1 MKEIQK
7 KIKSFLE
14 NRPVIK
20 NNDSPEKLV
29 YKLKGEVQELFDEVK
44 WGDREPTT
52 KEIKKVEMELADV
65 IIYSVQIG
73 TLLGIDIKSAIKEKI
88 NINKKRFPK
97 KLFQEGNFYEIY
109 TNRKIDLGERPN
121 IIQSK
126 LDI

>member
-44 WGDREPTT
+44 SFRQYFFR
-52 KEIKKVEMELADV
+52 KYKM
-65 IIYSVQIG
+65 
-73 TLLGIDIKSAIKEKI
+73 KSIVLSFK
-88 NINKKRFPK
+88 
-97 KLFQEGNFYEIY
+97 
-109 TNRKIDLGERPN
+109 
-121 IIQSK
+121 
-126 LDI
+126 